1 LYRIWNFRLRCVT
14 RASPASCV
22 YGHSWF
28 TGMSKGGVRQ
38 TTVDGLPRAVQLLR
52 RWCWCSVAG
61 MVPGARSA
69 SRTYTRRVS
78 KYGPPAA
85 ARWLPGVSGTLKF
98 RDGRSCERICWS
110 SMWHRLGVCGVGR
123 CVPVGAHCVVHRWR
137 PYRVECTGS
146 LPTSE
151 VKRRRARLVLGW
163 GTAREDLRVLPAFRL
178 CVRGLLWLFCPRVVG
193 ITPRIPIPEAQWRSG

>member
-1 LYRIWNFRLRCVT
+1 
-14 RASPASCV
+14 
-22 YGHSWF
+22 
-28 TGMSKGGVRQ
+28 MSKGGVRH
-38 TTVDGLPRAVQLLR
+38 TTVDGLPRVVHLLR
-52 RWCWCSVAG
+52 SCSWCCCAG
-61 MVPGARSA
+61 MVSDVQVAFRTQTWRVSRSA
-69 SRTYTRRVS
+69 DVSRHI
-78 KYGPPAA
+78 GPLQP
-85 ARWLPGVSGTLKF
+85 RSGCRMSRGALWF
-98 RDGRSCERICWS
+98 RDGMSRDMADCPPMLHLFVACE
-110 SMWHRLGVCGVGR
+110 VGR
-123 CVPVGAHCVVHRWR
+123 HVSFWGACVVHRWR